1 MITLRINNRNSTDVD
16 DAEALQTLMDNN
28 EELSIFTYYVWGN
41 LMGLMFYGTEENA
54 EDVKDA
60 IKMYRRVQSRIH
72 YSIMF
77 SDGGVGIK
85 LHGKLADDPEWLEV

>member
-1 MITLRINNRNSTDVD
+1 MITLRINKRNSTDAD

-54 EDVKDA
+54 EDVKDT
-60 IKMYRRVQSRIH
+60 IKMYRR
-72 YSIMF
+72 MF

-85 LHGKLADDPEWLEV
+85 LHGKLADDPEWLKV

>member
-1 MITLRINNRNSTDVD
+1 MITLRINNRNLTDVD

-54 EDVKDA
+54 EDVKDT
-60 IKMYRRVQSRIH
+60 IKMYRR
-72 YSIMF
+72 MF
-77 SDGGVGIK
+77 SDGGAGIK